1 MEIDAMK
8 DLIDELDSVLDKE
21 RDAVLGGDLEL
32 LDRLLVNKTR
42 LVEQVNKQAR
52 PETAELPA
60 LRRKLM
66 RNQALLN
73 SAMQGVRNIADRL
86 AELRTVRE
94 ELRTY
99 DARGKKNRYRTVHG
113 ATVEK
118 RA

>member
-1 MEIDAMK
+1 MTTSESQT
-8 DLIDELDSVLDKE
+8 LIDELDGVLDKE

-32 LDRLLVNKTR
+32 LDRLLTNKTR
-42 LVEQVNKQAR
+42 LVEQVNRQVR

-60 LRRKLM
+60 LRQKLV

-73 SAMQGVRNIADRL
+73 SAMQGVRSVADRL
-86 AELRTVRE
+86 ADLRTVRE

-99 DARGKKNRYRTVHG
+99 DAHGQRNRYRTVQG
-113 ATVEK
+113 VTVEK